1 MSAVLATAL
10 PIAMSV
16 IGGLGIFMLGMKNM
30 SEGMQAVAG
39 NSLRRLI
46 SLVTDNRVLAVGAGT
61 LVTMLV
67 QSSSITTVIV
77 VGFVNAGMMQL
88 HQAIGVIVG
97 ANIGTTITGWIL
109 VLNIGDY
116 GLPLLGIGALVH
128 LFTRKDR
135 PRFIAM
141 AVMGLGM
148 IFFGLELMKDGFAPL
163 AEQPLFIEAFAW
175 FRADSYFGV
184 LRAVL
189 VGCILT
195 FLVQSSSATL
205 GITIGLASTGV
216 IPFTTA
222 AALVL
227 GENVGTTI
235 TAVLASLGANTDA
248 KRAAYGHVLFN
259 VTGVLWITAIFQWY
273 IRLISGLIESMH
285 GMNPMLVSLDTT
297 PPLVYATVVTAGI
310 ALTHTGFNVVN
321 TTMFIPFLPRFAR
334 LLERIV
340 PEPEHRE
347 VSRLLHLDARGVDS
361 PVLGVEQSRGEVVQ
375 MAQGPLKMMDWV
387 RTIAFEEPDNEE
399 LIRKTFHREEIL
411 DNVQREIVQFLTE
424 VLDANVPYS
433 VAEEGRQQFR
443 IAHEYESI
451 SDRLA
456 GVLKSYLKLRDAK
469 LSIPEQPREE
479 LKALHDEVA
488 SYLRRVSDAY
498 ARRTTMPEAEARA
511 ANDAIMTRVRAMR
524 EDHLQRMTEGY
535 VDANLSLVFT
545 TLLTEYRRIRAH
557 TTNIHQAATGTKTL
571 ELV

>member
-1 MSAVLATAL
+1 MA
-10 PIAMSV
+10 V
-16 IGGLGIFMLGMKNM
+16 IGGLGIFMLGMKYM
-30 SEGMQAVAG
+30 SEGIQAVAG

-46 SLVTDNRVLAVGAGT
+46 SLVTDNRFLAVGAGA

-67 QSSSITTVIV
+67 QSSSVTTVIV
-77 VGFVNAGMMQL
+77 VGLVNAGLMQL

-97 ANIGTTITGWIL
+97 ANIGTTITGWVL

-116 GLPLLGIGALVH
+116 GLPMLGIGALVY

-141 AVMGLGM
+141 AVMGMGM

-163 AEQPLFIEAFAW
+163 AEHPEFVEAFAW

-184 LRAVL
+184 MRAVL
-189 VGCILT
+189 LGCVLT
-195 FLVQSSSATL
+195 LIVQSSSATL

-227 GENVGTTI
+227 GENIGTTI
-235 TAVLASLGANTDA
+235 TAVLASLGVNTDA

-259 VTGVLWITAIFQWY
+259 VVGVLWITSVFQWY
-273 IRLISGLIESMH
+273 IRIVGGLIESVQ
-285 GMNPMLVSLDTT
+285 GLNPIAISLETT
-297 PPLVYATVVTAGI
+297 EPLVYAAVVTAGI
-310 ALTHTGFNVVN
+310 ALTHTGFNVLSTLV
-321 TTMFIPFLPRFAR
+321 FLPFLPRFAR

-340 PEPEHRE
+340 PEPPHRE

-375 MAQGPLKMMDWV
+375 MGQGPLRMMEWV
-387 RTIAFEEPDNEE
+387 RTIAFEQPHNED

-424 VLDANVPYS
+424 VLDANVPYA

-456 GVLKSYLKLRDAK
+456 SVLKNYLRLRDERIQ
-469 LSIPEQPREE
+469 LPEGPRQQ
-479 LKALHDEVA
+479 LLALHDETA
-488 SYLRRVSDAY
+488 DYLLSVTTAY
-498 ARRTTMPEAEARA
+498 AMRTTIPDADARA
-511 ANDAIMTRVRAMR
+511 AGASIARHARALR
-524 EDHLQRMTEGY
+524 EEHLQRMTEGY
-535 VDANLSLVFT
+535 VDATLSLVFT

-557 TTNIHQAATGTKTL
+557 TTNIHEAASSTKPM

>member
-1 MSAVLATAL
+1 MA
-10 PIAMSV
+10 V
-16 IGGLGIFMLGMKNM
+16 IGGLGIFMLGMKYM

-67 QSSSITTVIV
+67 QSSSVTTVIV
-77 VGFVNAGMMQL
+77 VGLVNAGLMQL

-116 GLPLLGIGALVH
+116 GLPLLGVGALVY

-163 AEQPLFIEAFAW
+163 AENQAFIDAFAW

-195 FLVQSSSATL
+195 LIVQSSSATL

-227 GENVGTTI
+227 GENIGTTI
-235 TAVLASLGANTDA
+235 TAVLASLGANTEA

-259 VTGVLWITAIFQWY
+259 VFGVLWITAIFQWY
-273 IRLISGLIESMH
+273 IRIVSGLIESIH
-285 GMNPMLVSLDTT
+285 GLNPMLVSLDTT
-297 PPLVYATVVTAGI
+297 APLVFATVVTAGI
-310 ALTHTGFNVVN
+310 ALTHTGFNVLN
-321 TTMFIPFLPRFAR
+321 TLLFLPFLPRYSR

-347 VSRLLHLDARGVDS
+347 VTRLLHLDARGVDS

-375 MAQGPLKMMDWV
+375 MAQGPLRMMDWV
-387 RTIAFEEPDNEE
+387 RTIAFEDPQNEE
-399 LIRKTFHREEIL
+399 LIQKAFHREEIL

-456 GVLKSYLKLRDAK
+456 SVLKNFLRLRDMN
-469 LSIPEQPREE
+469 IPLPDGPREE
-479 LKALHDEVA
+479 LLALHDDVA
-488 SYLRRVSDAY
+488 SYLRRVSEAY
-498 ARRTTMPEAEARA
+498 AERTTIPDADARA
-511 ANDAIMTRVRAMR
+511 ANDAIANRVRALR
-524 EDHLQRMTEGY
+524 EEHLQRMTEGY

-557 TTNIHQAATGTKTL
+557 TTNIHQAATGKKTL

>member
-1 MSAVLATAL
+1 MTAVLSAAL
-10 PIAMSV
+10 PIIMAV
-16 IGGLGIFMLGMKNM
+16 IGGLGIFMLGMKYM
-30 SEGMQAVAG
+30 SEGIQAVAG

-46 SLVTDNRVLAVGAGT
+46 SLVTDNRFLAVGAGA

-67 QSSSITTVIV
+67 QSSSVTTVIV
-77 VGFVNAGMMQL
+77 VGLVNAGLMQL

-97 ANIGTTITGWIL
+97 ANIGTTITGWVL

-116 GLPLLGIGALVH
+116 GLPMLGIGALVY

-141 AVMGLGM
+141 AVMGMGM

-163 AEQPLFIEAFAW
+163 AEHPEFVEAFAW

-184 LRAVL
+184 MRAVL
-189 VGCILT
+189 LGCVLT
-195 FLVQSSSATL
+195 LIVQSSSATL

-227 GENVGTTI
+227 GENIGTTI
-235 TAVLASLGANTDA
+235 TAVLASLGVNTDA

-259 VTGVLWITAIFQWY
+259 VVGVLWITSVFQWY
-273 IRLISGLIESMH
+273 IRIVGGLIESVQ
-285 GMNPMLVSLDTT
+285 GLNPIAISLETT
-297 PPLVYATVVTAGI
+297 EPLVYAAVVTAGI
-310 ALTHTGFNVVN
+310 ALTHTGFNVLSTLV
-321 TTMFIPFLPRFAR
+321 FLPFLPRFAR

-340 PEPEHRE
+340 PEPPHRE

-375 MAQGPLKMMDWV
+375 MGQGPLRMMEWV
-387 RTIAFEEPDNEE
+387 RTIAFEQPHNED

-424 VLDANVPYS
+424 VLDANVPYA

-456 GVLKSYLKLRDAK
+456 SVLKNYLRLRDERIQ
-469 LSIPEQPREE
+469 LPEGPRQQ
-479 LKALHDEVA
+479 LLALHDETA
-488 SYLRRVSDAY
+488 DYLLSVTTAY
-498 ARRTTMPEAEARA
+498 AMRTTIPDADARA
-511 ANDAIMTRVRAMR
+511 AGASIARHARALR
-524 EDHLQRMTEGY
+524 EEHLQRMTEGY
-535 VDANLSLVFT
+535 VDATLSLVFT

-557 TTNIHQAATGTKTL
+557 TTNIHEAASSTKPM